1 MPANLVERLRYRVN
15 NPSAWDSFDQSA
27 SDDFAEAAAEIERLE
42 AERDEA
48 TVYARNFLVSFVNR
62 HCDPVAEWAPLP
74 DLIGMLT
81 QIDNAATIAGIFSN
95 RAQNAEAQRDK
106 LAALVEQAFRDGLIY
121 ASNVVVNDP
130 DLAWQHSRARE
141 ALEQVGKR

>member
-1 MPANLVERLRYRVN
+1 MSDGMPANLVERLRARVVFSLTN
-15 NPSAWDSFDQSA
+15 KNRDRPDPLCI
-27 SDDFAEAAAEIERLE
+27 EAAAEIERLQADLAAKHHQFLYE
-42 AERDEA
+42 AEKHSEWLEKFMTMKARAEA
-48 TVYARNFLVSFVNR
+48 
-62 HCDPVAEWAPLP
+62 
-74 DLIGMLT
+74 
-81 QIDNAATIAGIFSN
+81 
-95 RAQNAEAQRDK
+95 AEAQRDK